1 MDSAD
6 SADSNPTTTAVLV
19 LDPEGRGAGCPPGPW
34 SGLAK
39 TVPLHWFS
47 LSTVD
52 DDLLQV
58 RALLERQLDAGTRLQ
73 LVAASGAAG
82 TALRAAAPHPKAV
95 ARVLLATDETFEET
109 GLTRVIERNG
119 TAVRVM
125 HVDETDGKNEGP
137 LLTRRGVANS
147 LVEVLREARHRSGA

>member
-34 SGLAK
+34 SGLAE
-39 TVPLHWFS
+39 TVPLHWFP

-52 DDLLQV
+52 DGLLQV
-58 RALLERQLDAGTRLQ
+58 RALLEKQLDAGTRLQ
-73 LVAASGAAG
+73 LVAGSGAAG

-95 ARVLLATDETFEET
+95 AGVLLATDGTFDETA
-109 GLTRVIERNG
+109 LTEVVERNG
-119 TAVRVM
+119 TTVRVM
-125 HVDETDGKNEGP
+125 HVDENTGKNEGP
-137 LLTRRGVANS
+137 LLTRQGVANS
-147 LVEVLREARHRSGA
+147 LVGVLRDHRQRSEE

>member
-34 SGLAK
+34 SGLAE
-39 TVPLHWFS
+39 TVPLHWFP

-52 DDLLQV
+52 DGLLQV
-58 RALLERQLDAGTRLQ
+58 RALLERQFDAGTRLQ

-95 ARVLLATDETFEET
+95 AGVLLATDETFDEVA
-109 GLTRVIERNG
+109 LTEVVERNG
-119 TAVRVM
+119 TTVRVM
-125 HVDETDGKNEGP
+125 RVDSGEGGAGRVPLLARSEVATSLVDELRYEDGD
-137 LLTRRGVANS
+137 
-147 LVEVLREARHRSGA
+147 